1 MELTCSRGSHFDD
14 VWQWKRDNEM
24 ILGRGMN
31 LDVDQPLER
40 NTRSETVRIR
50 AAVFFFDM

>member
-1 MELTCSRGSHFDD
+1 VSSHFDD

-31 LDVDQPLER
+31 LDADQPLER
-40 NTRSETVRIR
+40 KTRSETARIR